1 MRRYRYKEAAGISGL
16 SVRTIRYAVSS
27 GELEARR
34 CGRAVLIAEDALEEW
49 LNGLPTVTA
58 GGAA

>member
-1 MRRYRYKEAAGISGL
+1 MRRYRYWEAAGISGL

-27 GELEARR
+27 GDLEARR

-49 LNGLPTVTA
+49 LDSMPRV